1 MNPVSRL
8 TRGGLGVVLNDETQ
22 LEVVRTGHT
31 PSIYIIEASD
41 RLKSALDP
49 HVHVHTEPL
58 IQPRLRIFSGDSSW
72 KIPQFIPGEVV
83 SLYIIGLDKELGRIY
98 TDHIRELFRK

>member
-31 PSIYIIEASD
+31 PSIYIIEASES
-41 RLKSALDP
+41 LQSALEP
-49 HVHVHTEPL
+49 HVRAHTEAL
-58 IQPRLRIFSGDSSW
+58 LQPRLRIFSGDSSW

-83 SLYIIGLDKELGRIY
+83 SLYVIGLDDELGKTY
-98 TDHIRELFRK
+98 TDHIKELFRK